1 MENWNLT
8 SVGLVL
14 IGCSITAAGTIIAA
28 LILGISI
35 PIAPYLLVATALLI
49 VMSAILVIYGEQ
61 KFNGRQ

>member
-14 IGCSITAAGTIIAA
+14 IGCSITVAGTIIAA

-35 PIAPYLLVATALLI
+35 RIAPYLLVATALLI

-61 KFNGRQ
+61 KSNGGQ

>member
-1 MENWNLT
+1 MENWDLT

-14 IGCSITAAGTIIAA
+14 IGCSITVAGTIIAA

-35 PIAPYLLVATALLI
+35 RIAPYLLVATALLI

-61 KFNGRQ
+61 KSNVG

>member
-61 KFNGRQ
+61 KSNVGQ